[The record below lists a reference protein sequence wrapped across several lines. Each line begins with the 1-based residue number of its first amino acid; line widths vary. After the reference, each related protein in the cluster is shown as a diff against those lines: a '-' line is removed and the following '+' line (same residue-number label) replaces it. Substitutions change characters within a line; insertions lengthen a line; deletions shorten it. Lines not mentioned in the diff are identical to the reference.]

1 MRKKA
6 CCASAA
12 PAEPTAISNAP
23 ATAWRLLVL
32 NIIRVS
38 PSGTVKCRP
47 MQPSGIRTCV
57 SSPVPAES
65 RSARRLDG
73 VLLVGDVLEPGH
85 VDAVLVLVQGEVDE
99 PARRR
104 RAMPMLLVRRD
115 PDRVAG
121 ADLLDRA
128 VPFLHPPDAGDDVQR
143 LPERMGV
150 PGRARAGLERHPHR
164 LDARRLGSLD
174 DRVLPH
180 GPGEPFAAP
189 APRRDRNRPG
199 DVHGRPPFGS
209 VIGAKAPP
217 ASAGQDILDD
227 GAGWGARI
235 RTWEWLYQKPLPYH
249 LATPHREGG
258 LHSCRAPGWQPRP
271 GDAFGKPSPRLRAP
285 DGAAISAA
293 SPETIGYGV

>member
-1 MRKKA
+1 MFATEPFDATAVETRPATPLPPVPMRKKA

-12 PAEPTAISNAP
+12 PAEPTAMSNAP

-38 PSGTVKCRP
+38 PSGTVKCPP

-57 SSPVPAES
+57 SSPGP
-65 RSARRLDG
+65 SARRRDG
-73 VLLVGDVLEPGH
+73 VLLVGYVLEPGH
-85 VDAVLVLVQGEVDE
+85 VDAVAVLVQGEVDE

-104 RAMPMLLVRRD
+104 PAMPMLLVRRD

-128 VPFLHPPDAGDDVQR
+128 VPCLHPPDAGDDVQR
-143 LPERMGV
+143 LSERMGV
-150 PGRARAGLERHPHR
+150 PGGARAGLERHPHR
-164 LDARRLGSLD
+164 LHPRRLGSFD

-199 DVHGRPPFGS
+199 DIHGRPPLGPDHRCES
-209 VIGAKAPP
+209 PTRKRR
-217 ASAGQDILDD
+217 AGDSRR
-227 GAGWGARI
+227 G
-235 RTWEWLYQKPLPYH
+235 
-249 LATPHREGG
+249 
-258 LHSCRAPGWQPRP
+258 
-271 GDAFGKPSPRLRAP
+271 
-285 DGAAISAA
+285 
-293 SPETIGYGV
+293 

>member
-12 PAEPTAISNAP
+12 PAPPTAMSNAP

-38 PSGTVKCRP
+38 PSGTVQMASDATCRISGGAF
-47 MQPSGIRTCV
+47 QAPSEG
-57 SSPVPAES
+57 
-65 RSARRLDG
+65 RSALRLDG
-73 VLLVGDVLEPGH
+73 VLLVRDVLEPGH
-85 VDAVLVLVQGEVDE
+85 VDAVAVLVQGEVDE

-209 VIGAKAPP
+209 G
-217 ASAGQDILDD
+217 S
-227 GAGWGARI
+227 
-235 RTWEWLYQKPLPYH
+235 
-249 LATPHREGG
+249 
-258 LHSCRAPGWQPRP
+258 
-271 GDAFGKPSPRLRAP
+271 
-285 DGAAISAA
+285 
-293 SPETIGYGV
+293 

>member
-38 PSGTVKCRP
+38 PSGTIKCRP

-57 SSPVPAES
+57 SSPVAGNG
-65 RSARRLDG
+65 RSARRRDR

-104 RAMPMLLVRRD
+104 RAMPMLLLRRD

-128 VPFLHPPDAGDDVQR
+128 VPCLHPPDARDDVQR

-150 PGRARAGLERHPHR
+150 PGGARAGLERPPPR
-164 LDARRLGSLD
+164 LDPRRLGSLD

-180 GPGEPFAAP
+180 RPGEPFAAP

-199 DVHGRPPFGS
+199 DVHGRPPLAADHRCES
-209 VIGAKAPP
+209 PTRKRRARD
-217 ASAGQDILDD
+217 SRRRS
-227 GAGWGARI
+227 GWGARI
-235 RTWEWLYQKPLPYH
+235 RTWEWRYQKPPVGNSGH
-249 LATPHREGG
+249 
-258 LHSCRAPGWQPRP
+258 
-271 GDAFGKPSPRLRAP
+271 F
-285 DGAAISAA
+285 
-293 SPETIGYGV
+293 PEFPVII

>member
-38 PSGTVKCRP
+38 PSGTIKCRP

-57 SSPVPAES
+57 SSPVAGNG
-65 RSARRLDG
+65 RSARRRDR

-104 RAMPMLLVRRD
+104 RAMPMLLLRRD

-128 VPFLHPPDAGDDVQR
+128 VPCLHPPDARDDVQR

-150 PGRARAGLERHPHR
+150 PGGARAGLERHPHR
-164 LDARRLGSLD
+164 LDPRRLGSLD

-180 GPGEPFAAP
+180 RPGGPFAAP

-199 DVHGRPPFGS
+199 DVHAGLLWQLI
-209 VIGAKAPP
+209 IGAKAPP
-217 ASAGQDILDD
+217 ASAGQEIFEA

-235 RTWEWLYQKPLPYH
+235 RTREWRYQKPPVGNSWH
-249 LATPHREGG
+249 
-258 LHSCRAPGWQPRP
+258 
-271 GDAFGKPSPRLRAP
+271 F
-285 DGAAISAA
+285 
-293 SPETIGYGV
+293 PEFP